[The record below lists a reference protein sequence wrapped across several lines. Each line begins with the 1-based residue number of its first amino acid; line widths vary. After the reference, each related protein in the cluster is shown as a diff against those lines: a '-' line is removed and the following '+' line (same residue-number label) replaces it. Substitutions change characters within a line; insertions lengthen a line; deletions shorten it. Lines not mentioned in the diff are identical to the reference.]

1 MHQIA
6 LSKDAKMVYRFIR
19 KFKNGRSYNVFL
31 LQKNFESLL
40 TDDDLMYQII
50 LKDTQNANDL
60 YELNL
65 TLKQTRD
72 LFSLE
77 GSSKEEVE
85 EILIHFKS
93 NKNEFIKLLNSLDIS
108 EDNEVILDFKYEQE
122 FDKEPLLGQS
132 LRIIDDGKE
141 TFSH

>member
-1 MHQIA
+1 
-6 LSKDAKMVYRFIR
+6 
-19 KFKNGRSYNVFL
+19 
-31 LQKNFESLL
+31 
-40 TDDDLMYQII
+40 MYQII

-141 TFSH
+141 TFSHYESSKIPD